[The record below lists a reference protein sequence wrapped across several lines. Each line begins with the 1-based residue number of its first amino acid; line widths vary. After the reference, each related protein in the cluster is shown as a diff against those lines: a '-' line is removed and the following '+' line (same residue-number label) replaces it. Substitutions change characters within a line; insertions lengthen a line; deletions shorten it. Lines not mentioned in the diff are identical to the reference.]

1 MTKHTTGNTAEKQKT
16 HTGNKEQD
24 KKKGCKC
31 NPNATIV
38 SEKQVE
44 EDIEMINPDKNSMG
58 SRG

>member
-1 MTKHTTGNTAEKQKT
+1 MNKKTKGNTAEKQKT